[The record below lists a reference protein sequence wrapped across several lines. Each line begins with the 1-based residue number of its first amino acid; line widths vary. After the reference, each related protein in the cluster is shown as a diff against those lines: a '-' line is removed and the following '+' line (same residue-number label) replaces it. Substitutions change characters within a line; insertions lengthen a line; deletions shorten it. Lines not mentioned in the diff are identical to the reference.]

1 VLIGHLPDG
10 SLTIDDLFVEY
21 EVSLQRF
28 AFALTHDLDRAD
40 DLVQETMIRA
50 MGNLWILGQMNPWQR
65 RAWLYRVLRNR
76 FIDEERTRTRQ
87 SRIFE
92 YLPDEEPAAKD
103 SSDIDI
109 SKTLLEQAPEKY
121 RDLLNAH
128 YLQGRST
135 AEIAGELG
143 IPPAT
148 VRSRLFL
155 ARKWLREHREEI
167 L

>member
-1 VLIGHLPDG
+1 MSLGPSPNG
-10 SLTIDDLFVEY
+10 PLTIDDLFAEY
-21 EVSLQRF
+21 EASLQRY
-28 AFALTHDLDRAD
+28 AFTLVRDLDRVD

-65 RAWLYRVLRNR
+65 RAWLYRVLKNR
-76 FIDEERTRTRQ
+76 FIDEERSRNRQ
-87 SRIFE
+87 SRLFE
-92 YLPDEEPAAKD
+92 YLPEEEPAAED
-103 SSDIDI
+103 SADNEITD
-109 SKTLLEQAPEKY
+109 LVLELAPEKY
-121 RDLLNAH
+121 REIVKNH
-128 YLQGRST
+128 YLLGKST

-155 ARKWLREHREEI
+155 ARKWIREHRQEI